1 MGAGV
6 KGEPAAPAGLAPAR
20 IAFGADG
27 AQAPQAPD
35 YGDIYHSQAGAL
47 GQAQHVFLG
56 GNGLPQA
63 WRGRECFVVLETGFG
78 LGSNFLA
85 TWRAWHEDPQGAR
98 RLHYIS
104 VEKHPVA
111 TPDLQRAHG
120 MLEGVETFAAQLRAQ
135 LPPPLAGFHRLAFEG
150 GRLQLTL
157 LYGDAASLLADL
169 DAEVDA
175 TYLDGF
181 APARNPDMWSAPV
194 FEQLARLARPGGTL
208 ATWSI
213 SAEVRHGLAQAGFDC
228 TRVRGFATKRDM
240 LVGRRRGE
248 VIAPTM
254 QDKRA
259 LVIGAGLAGCGIAD
273 ALGTRGWAVTL
284 LERHAA
290 PAREASGNPAGALR
304 PILNRSD
311 AMNAKLSRAALLHAW
326 RVLHTLGP
334 DGPHW
339 WQSGVLHVATEP
351 GERDKLHALLQGL
364 AMPEAFAR
372 AVDATEAAAIAGQP
386 VRDGGV
392 WFPGCGWAD
401 PARVCTA
408 LLGRSGADA
417 RFGAEVAA
425 LRRDGSGE
433 WIASDASGHELA
445 CAPVVVLAGA
455 NDTVRLATSQ
465 GIDLRLEAV
474 RGQVTQLP
482 SRAGRAL
489 AVTVCGDGYIAPAPD
504 GGCCAGASFQ
514 RGDRD
519 GEPRVA
525 DHVANLARIAAMLP
539 GYTDGLDA
547 ASLQGRVAWRATTPD
562 RLPLLGGFAAAP
574 GLHGFTGLGARGLVW
589 TPLLAEWLACTL
601 NGEPRPFGRKMAQV
615 TDINRVF

>member
-6 KGEPAAPAGLAPAR
+6 KGEAAAPAGLAPAR
-20 IAFGADG
+20 IDFGADG
-27 AQAPQAPD
+27 AQAPQAAD

-63 WRGRECFVVLETGFG
+63 WRGRECFVILETGFG

-85 TWRAWHEDPQGAR
+85 TWRAWREDPQGAR
-98 RLHYIS
+98 RLHYVS

-111 TPDLQRAHG
+111 QADLQRAHG
-120 MLEGVETFAAQLRAQ
+120 MLDGVEALAVQLRAQ
-135 LPPPLAGFHRLAFEG
+135 LPPTLAGFHRLTFEG

-157 LYGDAASLLADL
+157 LYGEAAPLLADL
-169 DAEVDA
+169 DAQADA
-175 TYLDGF
+175 IYLDGF

-194 FEQLARLARPGGTL
+194 FGQLARLARSGGTL

-213 SAEVRHGLAQAGFDC
+213 SAEVRHGLAQAGFEY

-240 LVGRRRGE
+240 LVGRRPGD
-248 VIAPTM
+248 APATASI
-254 QDKRA
+254 DKRA

-273 ALGTRGWAVTL
+273 ALGTRGWSVTL

-290 PAREASGNPAGALR
+290 AAREASGNPAGALR

-326 RVLHTLGP
+326 RVLHSLAP
-334 DGPHW
+334 DSPHW
-339 WQSGVLHVATEP
+339 RQSGVLHVATEP
-351 GERDKLHALLQGL
+351 GERNKLHAMLQGL
-364 AMPEAFAR
+364 AMPGDFAR
-372 AVDATEAAAIAGQP
+372 AVDANEAASLAGQP

-401 PARVCTA
+401 PAQVCTA
-408 LLGRSGADA
+408 LLARSGADS
-417 RFGAEVAA
+417 RFNAEVAA
-425 LRRDGSGE
+425 LRRDGNGE
-433 WIASDASGHELA
+433 WIASDASGRELA
-445 CAPVVVLAGA
+445 RAPVVVLAGA
-455 NDTVRLATSQ
+455 NDTVRLAKAQ
-465 GIDLRLEAV
+465 GIELRLEAV

-482 SRAGRAL
+482 ARTGRTL
-489 AVTVCGDGYIAPAPD
+489 KVTVCGDGYIAPAPD
-504 GGCCAGASFQ
+504 GSCCAGASFQ
-514 RGDRD
+514 RGDPD
-519 GEPRVA
+519 GDPRVA
-525 DHVANLARIAAMLP
+525 DHAANLARIEAMLP

-547 ASLQGRVAWRATTPD
+547 SLLQGRVAWRATTPD
-562 RLPLLGGFAAAP
+562 RLPLLGEFAAAP

-589 TPLLAEWLACTL
+589 TPLLAEWLACRL
-601 NGEPRPFGRKMAQV
+601 NSEPRPLGLKIAQV